1 LVKEID
7 LASRSVQPAMMVKG
21 LQPPQQLRRCALC
34 EVTQMRGAQKPVPGH
49 KADDIP
55 VSLCNLH

>member
-1 LVKEID
+1 
-7 LASRSVQPAMMVKG
+7 MMVKG
-21 LQPPQQLRRCALC
+21 LQPPQQLRRCALR
-34 EVTQMRGAQKPVPGH
+34 EVTQMCGAQKPVPGH

>member
-1 LVKEID
+1 
-7 LASRSVQPAMMVKG
+7 MMVKC
-21 LQPPQQLRRCALC
+21 LQPPQQLGGCPLG
-34 EVTQMRGAQKPVPGH
+34 EVTQMRGAQKSVPGH